1 MGDRIDQDEVGR
13 CDFLDVLEEAVL
25 RRTPV
30 AVTLRDGTAFRD
42 VVADVVTRDGVDRAV
57 FRERGEVPVR
67 EIAAA
72 TRAEV
77 GTPDR

>member
-1 MGDRIDQDEVGR
+1 MAERFDQDQVGR

-42 VVADVVTRDGVDRAV
+42 VVVDVVTRDGVDRAV
-57 FRERGEVPVR
+57 FRDRGEVPVP

-72 TRAEV
+72 TRAEP
-77 GTPDR
+77 GTPGR